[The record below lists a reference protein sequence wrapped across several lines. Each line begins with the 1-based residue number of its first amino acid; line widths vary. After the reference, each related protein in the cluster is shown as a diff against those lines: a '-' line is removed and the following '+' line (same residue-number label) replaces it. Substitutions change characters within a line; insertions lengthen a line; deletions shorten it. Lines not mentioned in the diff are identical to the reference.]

1 MKTLTGTV
9 ISTKMEKTVVVT
21 VERRWRHPLYKK
33 IVKRSK
39 KYLAHDEFAVK
50 EGETVTIQET
60 RPISKLKRW
69 KVMNP
74 GEKKSNKTKK
84 TRKAKKQNK

>member
-39 KYLAHDEFAVK
+39 KYLAHDEFGVK
-50 EGETVTIQET
+50 DGEKVTIQET
-60 RPISKLKRW
+60 RPISKLKCW